1 MWQEHWERF
10 GQFWLSVS
18 GAIAAQWLL
27 TEETMT
33 RKQAAAAVVC
43 GVMCAWFGTWPIAE
57 MYALSSSYVPLVAGL
72 LALTGRQIM
81 AVVLKRAPDTVNA
94 AIGWCITWLMKKLN
108 MISEAEKIVERDR
121 ARQARED
128 SDNDPK

>member
-81 AVVLKRAPDTVNA
+81 AVALKRIPDLFSA
-94 AIGWCITWLMKKLN
+94 AISAI
-108 MISEAEKIVERDR
+108 ADR
-121 ARQARED
+121 TVALTTAMLDSWASGRTKNRPQNRED